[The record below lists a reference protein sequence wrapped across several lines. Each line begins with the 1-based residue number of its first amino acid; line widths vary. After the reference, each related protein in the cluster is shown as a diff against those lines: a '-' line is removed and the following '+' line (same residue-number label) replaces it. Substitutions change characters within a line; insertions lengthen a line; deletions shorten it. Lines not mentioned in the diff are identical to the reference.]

1 MFNSKQVINNKIN
14 PRAFGFRVSLDWRII
29 LTDIFSKL
37 KLIKHKPQ
45 KTGPINYIIAGLGN
59 PGSKYENTRHN
70 VGFRAIDY
78 IAKCINIE
86 VKGIKFKSLYG
97 VGDINNKNVLLIK
110 PQTFM
115 NNSGQAIT
123 EAMSFYKIPP
133 QNTIIIFDDISLD
146 VGKMRIRRKG
156 SDGGHNGMKNIIYLS
171 GKDTFPRVKVG
182 VGKKPNP
189 NWDLADWVL
198 SNFNKEDNDTI
209 EKELEKIYQAVNL
222 LVDDKID
229 EAMNKFNG

>member
-1 MFNSKQVINNKIN
+1 MI
-14 PRAFGFRVSLDWRII
+14 
-29 LTDIFSKL
+29 DIFSKL
-37 KLIKHKPQ
+37 NLKTYEQ
-45 KTGPINYIIAGLGN
+45 NKTGPISYIIAGLGN
-59 PGSKYENTRHN
+59 PGSRYKNTRHN
-70 VGFRAIDY
+70 VGFRAIEY
-78 IAKCINIE
+78 IAKCVNIE
-86 VKGIKFKSLYG
+86 VKQIKFKSLYG
-97 VGDINNKNVLLIK
+97 VCKLNNKNVLLIK

-115 NNSGQAIT
+115 NNSGEAIT

-146 VGKMRIRRKG
+146 IGKMRIRRKG

-171 GKDTFPRVKVG
+171 GKDTFPRIKVG

-198 SNFNKEDNDTI
+198 SDFNKEDNDII
-209 EKELEKIYQAVNL
+209 EKEFDKIYQAVNF

>member
-1 MFNSKQVINNKIN
+1 MI
-14 PRAFGFRVSLDWRII
+14 
-29 LTDIFSKL
+29 DIFSKL
-37 KLIKHKPQ
+37 NLKNYEQ
-45 KTGPINYIIAGLGN
+45 NKTGPVSHIIAGLGN
-59 PGSKYENTRHN
+59 PGSRYKNTRHN
-70 VGFRAIDY
+70 VGFRTIEY
-78 IAKCINIE
+78 IAKCVNTE
-86 VKGIKFKSLYG
+86 VKQIKFKSLYG
-97 VGDINNKNVLLIK
+97 VCKLNNKNVLLIK

-115 NNSGQAIT
+115 NNSGEAIT

-146 VGKMRIRRKG
+146 IGKMRIRRKG

-171 GKDTFPRVKVG
+171 GKDTFPRIKVG

-198 SNFNKEDNDTI
+198 SDFNKEDNDII
-209 EKELEKIYQAVNL
+209 EKEFDKIYQAVNF
-222 LVDDKID
+222 LVDNKTD